1 LSLTKYIFYF
11 ILILNYIYFIFFFEI
26 SATYLNKL
34 YTYTYFPS
42 NYTQINTS
50 FHSIKMLTESLN
62 LPLMLKQEIQI
73 RLIFNVSFPIIC
85 CWFWN
90 VCLQS
95 TNINIRELVST
106 FNELAW
112 LSKLARWND
121 TAFAVTCFR
130 LPPSTVI
137 SNSTQMPFHVSEKGE
152 EEVYGRIHRQLP
164 SSVEHWSR
172 NDY

>member
-1 LSLTKYIFYF
+1 LYIIY
-11 ILILNYIYFIFFFEI
+11 IIYIYVLYTYICIIFFVFEI
-26 SATYLNKL
+26 SAKYLNKL

-42 NYTQINTS
+42 NYTQINMS
-50 FHSIKMLTESLN
+50 FHATKLLTESLN
-62 LPLMLKQEIQI
+62 IPLIRKQNIQI
-73 RLIFNVSFPIIC
+73 RLIFNVSFSKVC

-121 TAFAVTCFR
+121 TAFAVTVLGYP
-130 LPPSTVI
+130 LPLSFLTYRKCLF
-137 SNSTQMPFHVSEKGE
+137 MCRKRGEK
-152 EEVYGRIHRQLP
+152 EVYARIHTF
-164 SSVEHWSR
+164 VCMKFK
-172 NDY
+172 